1 MTILA
6 PAYDGSFGS
15 IGFMQLVPL
24 TSPPV
29 LEGITNYHIP
39 STNNNTAIYTGLLF
53 REWSIKVAVDAA
65 ERTSL
70 ESAVPSNATLTLPGG
85 TWGNARLKAIDPPI
99 KAPGFPTY
107 EITLHLQVGN

>member
-1 MTILA
+1 MAILA

-29 LEGITNYHIP
+29 LEGGTNYHIT
-39 STNNNTAIYTGLLF
+39 STNSNARINTGLLF
-53 REWSIKVAVDAA
+53 REWSIKVAVDAT
-65 ERTSL
+65 ERASL
-70 ESAVPSNATLTLPGG
+70 ESAVPSNATLTLPSG
-85 TWGNARLKAIDPPI
+85 TWSNARLKAIDPPI

-107 EITLHLQVGN
+107 EVTLHLQVGN

>member
-1 MTILA
+1 MAILA

-29 LEGITNYHIP
+29 VEGKTNYHIP
-39 STNNNTAIYTGLLF
+39 STNSNASINTGLLF
-53 REWSIKVAVDAA
+53 REWTIKVAVDAA
-65 ERTSL
+65 ERSSL
-70 ESAVPSNATLTLPGG
+70 ESAVASNATLTLPSGS
-85 TWGNARLKAIDPPI
+85 WGNARLSAIDPPI

>member
-15 IGFMQLVPL
+15 IGFLQLVPL

-29 LEGITNYHIP
+29 KEGSTAYHTP
-39 STNNNTAIYTGLLF
+39 STNSNTLITTGLLF
-53 REWSIKVAVDAA
+53 REFTVKVAVDAA
-65 ERTSL
+65 ERASL
-70 ESAVPSNATLTLPGG
+70 ESAVGSNATLTLAAGA
-85 TWGNARLKAIDPPI
+85 WFARLKEIDPPI

-107 EITLHLQVGN
+107 EVTLHVSVGN